1 MSFRSQK
8 LTELCELI
16 VDCPHSTPK
25 WTESGVIVTRNQNIK
40 NGVLDLSSP
49 SYTNEEDYRK
59 RTKRAVPQAGDIII
73 TREAPMGEVC
83 MIPSGL
89 KCCLGQRQV
98 LLRPKQNVNGNYLLW
113 ALQSEYVQHQI
124 SWNEGT
130 GSTVSNLRIPVL
142 ESLEIPRHRNEDYVA
157 EVLSTIAS
165 KVELIKAT
173 NQTIE
178 KIAQAIFKSWFVDFE
193 PTKAKIAARE
203 ALLAENPAATPE
215 QISTA
220 EQQAAIQVIAGA
232 GDVIPT
238 EQLQIIADLFPN
250 QQIDSELGEIPYGWS
265 YCGAQE
271 LFNISI
277 GKTPPRKESHWFSN
291 NPTDI
296 KWISIRDLGNSGTYV
311 KTCSE
316 YLTEEAVTKHKV
328 KKAEKDTVLLS
339 FKLTVGRVA
348 IAAHDMCTNE
358 AIAHFNVSD
367 LSPPSTWT
375 YSYLKQY
382 DYESLG
388 STSSIAT
395 AINSKI
401 IKGMPFLKSAN
412 ELNSHW
418 SEVTKPLF
426 DALYNN
432 TMMVD
437 TLEKLRNELLPKLLS
452 GDLVYE
458 DNGVV

>member
-1 MSFRSQK
+1 MNSHWTELELGDFIELKRGYDLPKSKRVPGKFEIISSAGVTDYHNESKVKGPSVITGRYGTIGEVFYTEDDYWPLNTTLYVKDFKGNDPLFVYYLLHTINYLEYSDKAAVPGVNRNHLHKAVIKVPSDVASQK
-8 LTELCELI
+8 SIAQYLKL
-16 VDCPHSTPK
+16 
-25 WTESGVIVTRNQNIK
+25 
-40 NGVLDLSSP
+40 LD
-49 SYTNEEDYRK
+49 RK
-59 RTKRAVPQAGDIII
+59 I
-73 TREAPMGEVC
+73 
-83 MIPSGL
+83 
-89 KCCLGQRQV
+89 
-98 LLRPKQNVNGNYLLW
+98 
-113 ALQSEYVQHQI
+113 AL
-124 SWNEGT
+124 NCRL
-130 GSTVSNLRIPVL
+130 N
-142 ESLEIPRHRNEDYVA
+142 ESLE
-157 EVLSTIAS
+157 
-165 KVELIKAT
+165 
-173 NQTIE
+173 Q
-178 KIAQAIFKSWFVDFE
+178 IAQAIFKSWFVDFE
-193 PTKAKIAARE
+193 PTKAKIAARK
-203 ALLAENPAATPE
+203 ALLAENPDATPE

-250 QQIDSELGEIPYGWS
+250 QQVDSELGEIPYGWS

-296 KWISIRDLGNSGTYV
+296 KWISIKDLGNSGTYV

-452 GDLVYE
+452 GDLAYE